1 MEKSS
6 TDKYI
11 SDKLKP
17 AIEKYSE
24 NALLRASISA
34 IPFIGSPFDV
44 FLATKAQKIVNDR
57 IMNLFNELIE
67 EISTLED
74 GMVDKDY
81 IDSEEFIELFIKTI
95 EVSTKTRNKEK
106 IKLYAKLLK
115 GAIKFQDRNKYS
127 PEEYL
132 QALSELTIRELEVAK
147 AVYKQ
152 QSQERKKDEN
162 EMQWILRCGWEEL
175 EKECPSIPEEDF
187 RFIFL
192 RLRKSGLIQD
202 LEHIYFSSNK
212 EKKKVVFVIT
222 DVFRKIMKY
231 LEQSE

>member
-1 MEKSS
+1 MEKLF

-44 FLATKAQKIVNDR
+44 FLATKAQKIVNNR
-57 IMNLFNELIE
+57 IMSLFDKLKE
-67 EISTLED
+67 EMDTLED
-74 GMVDKDY
+74 GMIDKDY

-95 EVSTKTRNKEK
+95 EASTKTRDKEK
-106 IKLYAKLLK
+106 IKLYAKLVK
-115 GAIKFQDRNKYS
+115 GTVKFQDRKKYS

-132 QALSELTIRELEVAK
+132 QVLAELTMRELEIAR
-147 AVYKQ
+147 AIYKQ
-152 QSQERKKDEN
+152 QKREQKREKGKGEDEL
-162 EMQWILRCGWEEL
+162 QWALRCGWEEL

-187 RFIFL
+187 RFILF
-192 RLRKSGLIQD
+192 RLEKSGLIRE
-202 LEHIYFSSNK
+202 LPAGWLGEGGI
-212 EKKKVVFVIT
+212 FVIT

-231 LEQSE
+231 LEQN

>member
-1 MEKSS
+1 MEKLPS
-6 TDKYI
+6 KYI

-17 AIEKYSE
+17 AIEKYLE

-57 IMNLFNELIE
+57 IMNLFSELIE
-67 EISTLED
+67 EMSTLED

-115 GAIKFQDRNKYS
+115 GTVKFQDRKKYS

-132 QALSELTIRELEVAK
+132 RVLTELTMRELEVAR
-147 AVYKQ
+147 AIYKQ
-152 QSQERKKDEN
+152 QKREKRKGEDEL
-162 EMQWILRCGWEEL
+162 QWALRCGWEEL

-231 LEQSE
+231 LEQNE

>member
-34 IPFIGSPFDV
+34 IPFIGSPLDV
-44 FLATKAQKIVNDR
+44 FLATKTQKIVNDR
-57 IMNLFNELIE
+57 IMNLFNELKE
-67 EISTLED
+67 EMSTLESKI
-74 GMVDKDY
+74 VDKDY
-81 IDSEEFIELFIKTI
+81 IDSEEFFDLFIKTI
-95 EVSTKTRNKEK
+95 EMTAKTRSKEK
-106 IKLYAKLLK
+106 VKLYAKLLK
-115 GAIKFQDRNKYS
+115 GATKFQDRKKYS

-132 QALSELTIRELEVAK
+132 QVLSELTMKELEVSK
-147 AVYKQ
+147 AIYKQ
-152 QSQERKKDEN
+152 QREKQRKDEN
-162 EMQWILRCGWEEL
+162 ELQWVLRCGWEEL

-192 RLRKSGLIQD
+192 RLEKSGLIRE
-202 LEHIYFSSNK
+202 LPAGWLGEGGIFI
-212 EKKKVVFVIT
+212 IT

>member
-17 AIEKYSE
+17 AIEKYLE

-34 IPFIGSPFDV
+34 IPFIGSPLDV
-44 FLATKAQKIVNDR
+44 FLATKTQKIVNDR
-57 IMNLFNELIE
+57 IMNLFNELKE
-67 EISTLED
+67 EMSTLESKI
-74 GMVDKDY
+74 VDKDY
-81 IDSEEFIELFIKTI
+81 INSEEFIDLFVRTI
-95 EVSTKTRNKEK
+95 DVAAKTRDKGK

-132 QALSELTIRELEVAK
+132 QVLSELTIRELEVAK

-152 QSQERKKDEN
+152 QSQERKKDED
-162 EMQWILRCGWEEL
+162 ELRWILRCGWEEL

-192 RLRKSGLIQD
+192 RLRKCGLIQELQD
-202 LEHIYFSSNK
+202 SYFYR
-212 EKKKVVFVIT
+212 KKVVFVIT